1 MANVLYALDD
11 RHRSINNIVGR
22 PFDSYIK
29 AIAWGRS
36 QLADSPFVV
45 ADGPRQYL
53 VNGDDVWVFS
63 VSRQRPLQMQGANG
77 KTDQSAA
84 TSWPSP
90 TAMRDF
96 LERHKADKP

>member
-11 RHRSINNIVGR
+11 RHRNINNVVGR
-22 PFDSYIK
+22 PFDSYIE

-45 ADGPRQYL
+45 TDGVRQYL
-53 VNGDDVWVFS
+53 VNGDDVWVFADP
-63 VSRQRPLQMQGANG
+63 RRRPLQMQVA
-77 KTDQSAA
+77 KDQSDQSTA

-96 LERHKADKP
+96 LERHKADES